1 MRHDEKRDANP
12 PPPPP
17 LPPPIPK
24 LHMATYFI
32 RISDLI
38 FSLFWKIFFNQSKS
52 KVKIL
57 RHYFYDNNAEV

>member
-1 MRHDEKRDANP
+1 MRHDEKRNATP

-17 LPPPIPK
+17 RPIPK
-24 LHMATYFI
+24 LHMTTYFI
-32 RISDLI
+32 RINDLI

-57 RHYFYDNNAEV
+57 LLK